1 MNSDPAGS
9 GASGRQRAAH
19 PERNGAGRRE
29 GQAAHADVPSF
40 DAAFAQL
47 EATVAALENGELDLN
62 DAVDV
67 FERGM
72 RLAQRCQEILDQAE
86 LRVSQLV
93 VSDDEDDTLTVE
105 TLEFEDD

>member
-1 MNSDPAGS
+1 MNSDPVGR

-19 PERNGAGRRE
+19 PERNGAARPG
-29 GQAAHADVPSF
+29 GHGAPPDVPSY

-62 DAVDV
+62 EAVDV

-86 LRVSQLV
+86 LRVGQLV
-93 VSDDEDDTLTVE
+93 TSEDEPDTLSVE
-105 TLEFEDD
+105 MLEFEDD